1 VLVSLFQS
9 RFPSRKSAKIMT
21 DASLSVTALS
31 DSASLCPWAGPGK
44 FSHTAQAQT
53 LAHMSQI
60 PPLPRLRLR
69 TSQTSNVLVGVP
81 GVRYCG
87 ISPPGVL
94 TFGKGPGKFSFS
106 LDACDTTS

>member
-9 RFPSRKSAKIMT
+9 RFSPCKSAKIMT
-21 DASLSVTALS
+21 DASRSVAALS
-31 DSASLCPWAGPGK
+31 DPASLCPWAGPGK
-44 FSHTAQAQT
+44 FSHTTQPQT
-53 LAHMSQI
+53 LANLSQI

-69 TSQTSNVLVGVP
+69 TSRTNNALAGVS

-94 TFGKGPGKFSFS
+94 TFGKGPGKFSLP
-106 LDACDTTS
+106 LDACDTG